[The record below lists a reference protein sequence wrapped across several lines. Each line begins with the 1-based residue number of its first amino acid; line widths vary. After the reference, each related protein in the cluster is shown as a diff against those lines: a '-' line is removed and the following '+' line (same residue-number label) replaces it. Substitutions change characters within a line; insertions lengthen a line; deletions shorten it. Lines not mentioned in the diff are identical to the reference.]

1 MPRKDVDYIR
11 EARKG
16 EAPRNVREYDE
27 DTRRQIDCMLTDR
40 AVDYI
45 AKNGKSNKPFF
56 LYVPFAFAHH
66 PALAHLDFK
75 GKSPASEFG
84 DSLLEHDY
92 NVGRIL
98 DALTAAGIDN
108 NTLVIWE
115 A

>member
-1 MPRKDVDYIR
+1 V
-11 EARKG
+11 
-16 EAPRNVREYDE
+16 YDE
-27 DTRRQIDCMLTDR
+27 DTRRQIDRMLTDR

-45 AKNGKSNKPFF
+45 AKNGKGDNPFF

-66 PALAHLDFK
+66 PALAHPDFK

-98 DALTAAGIDN
+98 DADGQPLENLWVEDRVHPNHAGYLIRAKLTKPLLGSPR
-108 NTLVIWE
+108 
-115 A
+115 